1 MREGAR
7 STVVQLVTGGAGFVG
22 SHLVSRLL
30 QRGHQVIVF
39 DNLVRGDVAHLA
51 EAMKAGGCAFVQT
64 ECADLNSFREAVR
77 GALAGRNADA
87 IWHMA
92 ANSDIAAGISD
103 PEIDL
108 RNTFMT
114 TFNAL
119 LLMKQFSIPAF
130 HFASS
135 SAIYGDHGEI
145 EIHEES
151 APCKPIST
159 YGAMK
164 LASEAQINAAL
175 ESYGRQ
181 ANIFRF
187 PNVVGAPATH
197 GAIHDFV
204 RKLRANPNRL
214 SVLGDGT
221 QQKPYLH
228 IDDLV
233 AAMLFIAGAAK
244 GKVNIYNIGPHDAG
258 VTVRFIAECVRDAVS
273 PSAEIVYGS
282 SKRGWVGDVPR
293 FRYATARLAEL
304 GWYPTMSSEEAVRAA
319 VRDILKAG

>member
-1 MREGAR
+1 M
-7 STVVQLVTGGAGFVG
+7 VQLVTGGAGFVG

-30 QRGHQVIVF
+30 QCGHQVIVF
-39 DNLVRGDVAHLA
+39 DNLVRGDVRHLA
-51 EAMKAGGCAFVQT
+51 DALKAGRCAFVQT
-64 ECADLNSFREAVR
+64 ECADLNSFRDSLR
-77 GALAGRNADA
+77 LALVGRNADA
-87 IWHMA
+87 IWHLA
-92 ANSDIAAGISD
+92 ANSDIAVGISD

-119 LLMKQFSIPAF
+119 LLMKELSIPNF
-130 HFASS
+130 YFASS
-135 SAIYGDHGEI
+135 SAIYGDHGET
-145 EIHEES
+145 EIHEDS
-151 APCKPIST
+151 TPCRPISS

-181 ANIFRF
+181 ANVFRF

-197 GAIHDFV
+197 GAIYDFV
-204 RKLRANPNRL
+204 RKLRADPNRL

-228 IDDLV
+228 IDDLI
-233 AAMLFIAGAAK
+233 AAMLFIANAAK
-244 GKVNIYNIGPHDAG
+244 EKVNIYNIGPLDAG

-273 PSAEIVYGS
+273 PSAEIVYGRAR
-282 SKRGWVGDVPR
+282 RGWVGDVPR
-293 FRYATARLAEL
+293 FRYATKRLADL
-304 GWYPTMSSEEAVRAA
+304 GWHPTMSSEEAVRTA
-319 VRDILKAG
+319 VRDIVGAS